1 MQESSQLANRFVLI
15 PQVCPRQSGNFAHDV
30 LAISIMSGLSP
41 REMKNGLAIMTS
53 GGDSAG
59 MNPAV
64 KCCVEY
70 AIKQGFRPF
79 LVYDGLRGLIDD
91 HIVEAD
97 RERCSGILHRGGTI
111 LRSSRSK
118 RFYDIEFRRQAF
130 ENLEKKGIGQ
140 LIVIGGDGSF
150 SALNQFYADFE
161 VPFAGIPATIDNDIP
176 GTDYCLGVDTALNMI
191 RQSVDS
197 IRDTATS
204 FSRAFVIEVMG
215 RHCGYLAMVSAL
227 SSGAEICLIPEIPY
241 DLDLIGARLMDEK
254 KNGRA
259 YVLAIVAEGTR
270 MSEHLTRWLSDSLN
284 MDARL
289 TVLGHVQR
297 GGSPTVHDR
306 IMAYKFAVAAVDS
319 LREGNPNAIMTFREG
334 SFGSV
339 PIETVTSS
347 KYNIDPALL
356 KLCAPLSS

>member
-1 MQESSQLANRFVLI
+1 MSEGI
-15 PQVCPRQSGNFAHDV
+15 
-30 LAISIMSGLSP
+30 AIF
-41 REMKNGLAIMTS
+41 TS
-53 GGDSAG
+53 GGDAAG
-59 MNPAV
+59 MNPAI
-64 KCCVEY
+64 KCTAEY
-70 AIKQGFRPF
+70 AAQMGFKPW

-91 HIVEAD
+91 KIVEAD
-97 RERCSGILHRGGTI
+97 RSLISGILHRGGTF

-118 RFYDIEFRRQAF
+118 RFFEIEYRRQAY
-130 ENLEKKGIGQ
+130 ENLKRRGINK

-150 SALNQFYADFE
+150 RALNQFYSDFG
-161 VPFAGIPATIDNDIP
+161 VPFAGIPATIDNDIA

-227 SSGAEICLIPEIPY
+227 ACGAEICLTPELPY
-241 DLDLIGARLMDEK
+241 DLEAIGAKLKHEIRNE
-254 KNGRA
+254 GRG
-259 YVLAIVAEGTR
+259 YILAIVAEGT
-270 MSEHLTRWLSDSLN
+270 N
-284 MDARL
+284 MAEYTARYINDAIGMEARL

-319 LREGNPNAIMTFREG
+319 LAAGRTNDIMVYRDGTFG
-334 SFGSV
+334 HL
-339 PIETVTSS
+339 PIHAVVDS
-347 KYNIDPALL
+347 KYELDSSLL
-356 KLCAPLSS
+356 RLCRPLCGIR

>member
-1 MQESSQLANRFVLI
+1 
-15 PQVCPRQSGNFAHDV
+15 
-30 LAISIMSGLSP
+30 
-41 REMKNGLAIMTS
+41 MTS

-64 KCCVEY
+64 KCAAEY
-70 AIKQGFRPF
+70 AAKKGYKPY

-91 HIVEAD
+91 KIVEAD
-97 RERCSGILHRGGTI
+97 RERISGILHRGGTV

-118 RFYDIEFRRQAF
+118 RFFEYEFRKQAY
-130 ENLEKKGIGQ
+130 ENLQRRGIGKM
-140 LIVIGGDGSF
+140 IVIGGDGSF
-150 SALNQFYADFE
+150 SALNQFYADFG

-204 FSRAFVIEVMG
+204 FSRAFVVEVMG
-215 RHCGYLAMVSAL
+215 RHCGYLAMVSSLAC
-227 SSGAEICLIPEIPY
+227 GAEICLVPELEY
-241 DLDLIGARLMDEK
+241 NLDSIGARLQKERK
-254 KNGRA
+254 EGRG
-259 YVLAIVAEGTR
+259 YVLAIVAEGTK
-270 MSEHLTRWLSDSLN
+270 MSDYLTRWITDSLK

-306 IMAYKFAVAAVDS
+306 IMAYKFAVAAVEALDAGETNS
-319 LREGNPNAIMTFREG
+319 IMVFREG
-334 SFGSV
+334 TFGHL
-339 PIETVTSS
+339 PIHQVTDA
-347 KYNIDPALL
+347 KYAIDPAIK
-356 KLCAPLSS
+356 KLCAPLAV